1 MKTGSKNVKKINEEL
16 KCIETLTKQF
26 KRKRISLEQYTRQ
39 INESLSNMNNQR
51 DYLIYLKN
59 IGQF

>member
-16 KCIETLTKQF
+16 KCIETLTNQF